1 MRKPVFTR
9 TLLAA
14 VLLGGLSSGCIRK
27 SDDLTASEARQALEE
42 ASLETQA
49 QGLTGAA
56 IEISTSF
63 TIGQAVQAAA
73 DEVRAFVSSQLP
85 CAKITLNDATLTI
98 EYGAL
103 PGNCTYR
110 GHTFSGT
117 TSIGI
122 VQNDMNQV
130 VVQHTWQD
138 LSNGR
143 VSLNGTATVTWDF
156 QNQSR
161 RVVHT
166 ATWTNVA
173 TGRTATGEGDRTQTV
188 LEGGLIE
195 GIRVDGSR
203 SWKTSRGTWDLA
215 IDGVEMRWV
224 DPVPQ
229 AGTYTLAT
237 PFGKD
242 VSMSFER
249 QDADTIRVTI
259 ASGTK
264 DFAFDVTSIGTIN
277 AV

>member
-1 MRKPVFTR
+1 MRKRVFTR
-9 TLLAA
+9 ALLAG
-14 VLLGGLSSGCIRK
+14 VLLGGFLSGCVRK
-27 SDDLTASEARQALEE
+27 NDDLTLSEARQALEE

-56 IEISTSF
+56 IEVATSF
-63 TIGQAVQAAA
+63 TIGQAVEAAA

-85 CAKITLNDATLTI
+85 CATITLNGPTLTI
-98 EYGAL
+98 QYGAL

-117 TSIGI
+117 TI
-122 VQNDMNQV
+122 VAVTQNDLNQV
-130 VVQHTWQD
+130 IVQHTWD
-138 LSNGR
+138 GLSNGK
-143 VSLNGTATVTWDF
+143 VSLDGNATVTWDF

-166 ATWTNVA
+166 ATWTSVA
-173 TGRTATGEGDRTQTV
+173 TGRSATGSGDRTQTV

-249 QDADTIRVTI
+249 QDTDTIRVTI
-259 ASGTK
+259 ASGSK
-264 DFAFDVTSIGTIN
+264 EFAFDVTSLGAID